1 MWGFVGLRTGF
12 QVNLLRGAEMWTIF
26 FKVSIEFVTIL
37 LLFYVFGLL
46 AMRHVGS

>member
-1 MWGFVGLRTGF
+1 MWVFVGLRTGF
-12 QVNLLRGAEMWTIF
+12 QVHLFWGENVDNFL
-26 FKVSIEFVTIL
+26 KVSIEFVTIL